1 MNDRRGEDS
10 KEEEREEEDEEEVK
24 GRKERNEIDRR
35 ETEIEIERDIAIDR
49 NFLFRN
55 EMVDRENDIVSCHD
69 VMKKGSFYLSLLA
82 ILYLVLLLLLSLS
95 SPSTLMDEIMERRN
109 MESERTDIATEIDL

>member
-1 MNDRRGEDS
+1 MGEER
-10 KEEEREEEDEEEVK
+10 KEEEEEEEEEEEK
-24 GRKERNEIDRR
+24 RRKERKGIDRR
-35 ETEIEIERDIAIDR
+35 ETEIEIEREIAIDR

-55 EMVDRENDIVSCHD
+55 EMIDRENDIVGCHD

-95 SPSTLMDEIMERRN
+95 SPSTLMDEIVERRN